1 MEIVRH
7 KPIVL
12 RIYFAPASHLARLWG
27 SGIVCSLN
35 AIFFGERNKKCEP
48 KFLESQNFC
57 HYRDHLLTI
66 FLGFHWN
73 NRILPQ
79 VLGVLCFGEDKQGL
93 SSFIWSVSASWRLS
107 NSGSSPSFISSIRL
121 GIKNKP
127 ANSVKMG
134 DVWLLR
140 NSNCFKCGSQQSN
153 VPLQDEI
160 TASCAHSLCELHSI
174 CMGESQ
180 GMSSLKEWRSASP

>member
-1 MEIVRH
+1 M
-7 KPIVL
+7 P
-12 RIYFAPASHLARLWG
+12 SSLARG
-27 SGIVCSLN
+27 TRSLN
-35 AIFFGERNKKCEP
+35 QSFWNLRTFVIIETTCWF
-48 KFLESQNFC
+48 
-57 HYRDHLLTI
+57 TI

-73 NRILPQ
+73 NRIPPQ

-153 VPLQDEI
+153 VPLQNEI

-180 GMSSLKEWRSASP
+180 GMSSLKEWWSASP